1 MIQERFQQRKGDL
14 IDIGLVAL
22 LLPPT
27 FFWATRHHSPA
38 IAAAPVLLQTLPLLL
53 RRRFPLP
60 VLVVVLSAS
69 VATQYVVGAF
79 PPFALGLAVYTVASH
94 TERRIALPAG
104 VVTFALLSLSLI
116 PRASWNGGESVLH
129 VIVFAAAAW
138 ILGDN
143 LRTKRAYYR
152 ELEERAERLERERE
166 QNVRR
171 AAAEEQAR
179 IARELHDV
187 IAHSVSVMVVQAA
200 AAGDVFEK
208 HPERAREALR
218 SIEESGRSA
227 LTELRR
233 LLGIVRTRE
242 QGRLEPQP
250 GLGAL
255 ADLLEQVRATG
266 LEIELELE
274 GEIGELPT
282 GVDLS
287 AYRIVQEALTNTL
300 KHASAGHARVRL
312 SRRAGELELEIA
324 DDGAGPGEE
333 SADGHGLIGM
343 QERAA
348 LLGGVLEAG
357 PTPDG
362 GFAVKAR
369 FPLGELSSR
378 EQFV

>member
-1 MIQERFQQRKGDL
+1 MIRKRFQQRKADL
-14 IDIGLVAL
+14 IDIGLVAF

-27 FFWATRHHSPA
+27 FVWATRHHSLA
-38 IAAAPVLLQTLPLLL
+38 IAVAPVLLQTLPLLL

-69 VATQYVVGAF
+69 IATQFVVDAL
-79 PPFALGLAVYTVASH
+79 PPFALGLALYTVASH
-94 TERRIALPAG
+94 TERRIALRAG
-104 VVTFALLSLSLI
+104 VVTLVALVGLLLA
-116 PRASWNGGESVLH
+116 RDGFDARESVAH

-143 LRTKRAYYR
+143 LRTKRAYYG

-200 AAGDVFEK
+200 AAGDVFDK

-233 LLGIVRTRE
+233 LLGIVRSGE
-242 QGRLEPQP
+242 QGSREPQP
-250 GLGAL
+250 GLAAL
-255 ADLLEQVRATG
+255 AALVEQVRATG
-266 LEIELELE
+266 LEVELELE
-274 GEIGELPT
+274 GDLGDLPA

-300 KHASAGHARVRL
+300 KHAQASRARVRI
-312 SRRAGELELEIA
+312 SRRADELELEIG
-324 DDGAGPGEE
+324 DDGGGPGEE
-333 SADGHGLIGM
+333 SAAGHGLIGM
-343 QERAA
+343 RERAA
-348 LLGGVLEAG
+348 LLGGVLETKSA
-357 PTPDG
+357 PNG
-362 GFAVKAR
+362 GFSIGAR
-369 FPLGELSSR
+369 FPLGL
-378 EQFV
+378 EQRG